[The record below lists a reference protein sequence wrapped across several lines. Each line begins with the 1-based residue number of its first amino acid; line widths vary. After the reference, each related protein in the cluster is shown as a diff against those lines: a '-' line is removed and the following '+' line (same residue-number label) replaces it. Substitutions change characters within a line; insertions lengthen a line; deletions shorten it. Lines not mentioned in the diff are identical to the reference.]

1 MLLRENINQ
10 VLENLKV
17 SSRLFNKNSET
28 KNAFLAVCLLID
40 PTCNLTEI
48 NESAPYGGLIGPGNS
63 ILHNYC
69 KNSKLLRVH
78 AIFHDAYG
86 FMKSSYNIGP
96 GYVYVLPNL
105 PNHFLFGHL
114 SGLLFWLIVKF
125 QSSEL
130 FDQLPF

>member
-1 MLLRENINQ
+1 MLHVVAGKHKSSVREPQ
-10 VLENLKV
+10 FQAG
-17 SSRLFNKNSET
+17 SSIKTQET

-86 FMKSSYNIGP
+86 FMRTYYNIGP
-96 GYVYVLPNL
+96 GYV
-105 PNHFLFGHL
+105 
-114 SGLLFWLIVKF
+114 
-125 QSSEL
+125 
-130 FDQLPF
+130 

>member
-10 VLENLKV
+10 VLENLKI
-17 SSRLFNKNSET
+17 SSRLFNKNF
-28 KNAFLAVCLLID
+28 N
-40 PTCNLTEI
+40 
-48 NESAPYGGLIGPGNS
+48 SAPYGGLIGPGNS

-69 KNSKLLRVH
+69 MNSKLLRVH

-96 GYVYVLPNL
+96 AYVYVLPNL

-114 SGLLFWLIVKF
+114 SGLLVWFLVKF